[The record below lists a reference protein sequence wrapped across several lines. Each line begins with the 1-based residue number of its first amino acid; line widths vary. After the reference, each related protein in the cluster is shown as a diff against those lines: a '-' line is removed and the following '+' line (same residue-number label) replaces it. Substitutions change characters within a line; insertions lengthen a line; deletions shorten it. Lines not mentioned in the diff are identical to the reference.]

1 MKTTIAAVA
10 LLCGGLLA
18 STCAMADTDSFS
30 VGYTWLK
37 AQYEKGLNGFSLGY
51 QHEFVNGW
59 GILTSF
65 AWATGDRSETDDV
78 ASGKFKYWSLMTG
91 PTYRFNDY
99 FGIYGQLG
107 LAHFN
112 GKGDAHYD
120 DGDYEHWSESRS
132 ALGWGA
138 GVIIN
143 PVENLSVTVGYQGTR
158 FSLGDDEYEDKAN
171 VSVNGFNI
179 GVGYRF

>member
-1 MKTTIAAVA
+1 MVKKGKLMKTTIAAVA

-18 STCAMADTDSFS
+18 STCVMADTDSFS

-37 AQYEKGLNGFSLGY
+37 PQYEKGLNGFSLGY

-59 GILTSF
+59 GLLTSF

-132 ALGWGA
+132 ALCRYGEVIFTGIFSQLA
-138 GVIIN
+138 LPTSIHRLTGVID
-143 PVENLSVTVGYQGTR
+143 VKTTMVH
-158 FSLGDDEYEDKAN
+158 
-171 VSVNGFNI
+171 
-179 GVGYRF
+179 